1 MRGLL
6 IIFILF
12 PFLAFGANDSIPKG
26 KNSRFL
32 VVPFIVRSPETSWG
46 FGSAAAYFFKTKK
59 NDDSIRTSDVN
70 LVGLYTLRNQAV
82 VVLGSTVFFPKEKS
96 IFRFQSSYSYYP
108 DYFWGLGNDSP
119 TDAKEEYT
127 LKQFFF
133 NPQMLFRVY
142 DQFYL
147 GFTFELQDVNDFSYD
162 EVGSLFDLQSIIGRK
177 GGFTSGAGVLVTWDT
192 RNNSYSPGK
201 GSFAELNV
209 TRFSDFLGS
218 DFEFTSYL
226 VDVRKFFPLGRNRV
240 LGAQAYSR
248 INEGDIPVRY
258 LAMLGGN
265 EMMRGYYKG
274 RYADQSMVA
283 FQAEIRQHLFWRLGA
298 VAFGSIGQVSG
309 KVRNFSIGDFHV
321 AGGGGLRLRLHEKEK
336 LNLRVDVGFGENS
349 MGVYVMMREAF

>member
-6 IIFILF
+6 KVFIFL
-12 PFLAFGANDSIPKG
+12 PFAVFGSNDSIPEG

-46 FGSAAAYFFKTKK
+46 FGSAGAYFFKTKK
-59 NDDSIRTSDVN
+59 KEDSIRTSDIN
-70 LVGLYTLRNQAV
+70 LVGLYTLRKQTV
-82 VVLGSTVFFPKEKS
+82 IVLGSTVFFPREKA

-119 TDAKEEYT
+119 DDAKEEYT

-133 NPQMLFRVY
+133 NPQVIFRVY

-147 GFTFELQDVNDFSYD
+147 GLNFEMQDVTDFAYGV
-162 EVGSLFDLQSIIGRK
+162 EGSLFDLQQVEGRK
-177 GGFTSGAGVLVTWDT
+177 GGFTSGAGILVTWDT

-218 DFEFTSYL
+218 DFEFTSYM

-240 LGAQAYSR
+240 LGTQAYSR
-248 INEGDIPVRY
+248 INNGDIPIRY

-265 EMMRGYYKG
+265 EIMRGYYKG
-274 RYADQSMVA
+274 RYADQSMIA
-283 FQAEIRQHLFWRLGA
+283 MQAEIRQHLFWRLGV
-298 VAFGSIGQVSG
+298 VAFGSVGQVSSR
-309 KVRNFSIGDFHV
+309 VRNFGIGDFHA
-321 AGGGGLRLRLHEKEK
+321 AGGGGLRIRLNEKEK

-349 MGVYVMMREAF
+349 LGVYVMMREAF

>member
-1 MRGLL
+1 MRRLL
-6 IIFILF
+6 IIFIFL
-12 PFLAFGANDSIPKG
+12 PFAVTGANDSIPEG

-59 NDDSIRTSDVN
+59 RDDTIRTSDIN
-70 LVGLYTLRNQAV
+70 LVGLYTLRNQTV
-82 VVLGSTVFFPKEKS
+82 IVLGSTIFFPKEKS

-133 NPQMLFRVY
+133 NPQVIFRAY

-147 GFTFELQDVNDFSYD
+147 GFTFELQDVNDFTYKK
-162 EVGSLFDLQSIIGRK
+162 ETSLFDLQSIEGRY
-177 GGFTSGAGVLVTWDT
+177 GGFTSGAGVLLTWDT

-201 GSFAELNV
+201 GTFAELNV
-209 TRFSDFLGS
+209 TRFSEFLGS

-240 LGAQAYSR
+240 LGAQAYTR
-248 INEGDIPVRY
+248 INEGNIPIRY

-265 EMMRGYYKG
+265 EIMRGYYKG
-274 RYADQSMVA
+274 RFADNSMAA
-283 FQAEIRQHLFWRLGA
+283 FQLEVRQHLFWRLGV
-298 VAFGSIGQVSG
+298 VAFGSIGQVSNR
-309 KVRNFSIGDFHV
+309 VRDFNIGDFHA
-321 AGGGGLRLRLHEKEK
+321 AGGGGLRIRLHEKEK